1 MRDINGSKPTDFP
14 LDESKSILRVSPV
27 PTGRPGRTC

>member
-14 LDESKSILRVSPV
+14 LDENKLPLRSPILI
-27 PTGRPGRTC
+27 GRPERIC